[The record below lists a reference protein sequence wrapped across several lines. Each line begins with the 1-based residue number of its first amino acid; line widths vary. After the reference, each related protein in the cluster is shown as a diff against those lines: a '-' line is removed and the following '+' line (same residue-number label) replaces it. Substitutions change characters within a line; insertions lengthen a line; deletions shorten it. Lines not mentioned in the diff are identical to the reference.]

1 MLAKIYLKQ
10 GKEQSAKRFHP
21 WIFSGAIEAIS
32 ELLKEGQLVE
42 VYTRKNEKIGIGHF
56 SEGSIAVRMFSFGEE
71 MYSTDIWH
79 SKIKHAYDLRKK
91 VMVNTESTTLYR
103 LINAEGDGF
112 PGLIVDVYGGK
123 VFILKGK

>member
-42 VYTRKNEKIGIGHF
+42 VFTRKNEKIGIGHF

-71 MYSTDIWH
+71 MYSTEIGRAH
-79 SKIKHAYDLRKK
+79 
-91 VMVNTESTTLYR
+91 V
-103 LINAEGDGF
+103 
-112 PGLIVDVYGGK
+112 
-123 VFILKGK
+123 